1 MTDQHYPRALR
12 LLAAADFKQVMDG
25 AVYKASQQN
34 FLLLATPSAR
44 PHSRI
49 GFIVAKKK
57 VRLAV
62 DRNRI
67 KRCMRENFR
76 FLQADMPPM
85 DIVFLARNDLAAL
98 TNPQLHAACRDSL
111 KRLARKAAKTAS

>member
-1 MTDQHYPRALR
+1 MTDRHYPRALR

-34 FLLLATPSAR
+34 FLLLASPSER

-76 FLQADMPPM
+76 CLQADLPAM
-85 DIVFLARNDLAAL
+85 DIVFLARNDLASL
-98 TNPQLHAACRDSL
+98 SNPQLHAACRDGL
-111 KRLARKAAKTAS
+111 KRLARKAAKPAS